1 MLVTLSV
8 LFSLVLQSLSLV
20 EHLLLIVVSQE
31 LILEGSGAL
40 LLVILLL
47 SNFISYTVQELL
59 VSGNL
64 VSTVLL
70 TIYHVSAHL
79 A

>member
-8 LFSLVLQSLSLV
+8 LFVLVLHSLSLV
-20 EHLLLIVVSQE
+20 EHLLLIVVTQE
-31 LILEGSGAL
+31 FILEGSSAL

-47 SNFISYTVQELL
+47 SDFVSYTVQEML